1 LERSYALYNSGYFEN
16 APYPLLKGVTT
27 VLDFLA
33 KDNPRARTAD
43 PRSFIDT
50 SLVKEL
56 DDSGFI
62 KKLYE

>member
-1 LERSYALYNSGYFEN
+1 
-16 APYPLLKGVTT
+16 LKGVTT
-27 VLDFLA
+27 LLDFYA
-33 KDNPRARTAD
+33 KDNPRARSANPQAFFD
-43 PRSFIDT
+43 N

>member
-1 LERSYALYNSGYFEN
+1 MK
-16 APYPLLKGVTT
+16 PLSSSSKTANPQS
-27 VLDFLA
+27 FF
-33 KDNPRARTAD
+33 DN
-43 PRSFIDT
+43 

>member
-1 LERSYALYNSGYFEN
+1 
-16 APYPLLKGVTT
+16 VTT
-27 VLDFLA
+27 LLDFYSR
-33 KDNPRARTAD
+33 DNPRARGAN
-43 PRSFIDT
+43 PQSFFDN